1 MNKENT
7 KTKQEVK
14 INLGGLDGEAIY
26 KATGK
31 VARAQHNADRHTEL
45 NGKTVKEA
53 LITRQVNAQDIKYD
67 IAKGF
72 ITLVSYPPRG
82 TGSGKPLPRPRTT
95 YHIIYT
101 HDQEP
106 KIFYPPPPLLR

>member
-1 MNKENT
+1 MKTENT
-7 KTKQEVK
+7 KKAEQPK

-53 LITRQVNAQDIKYD
+53 IATRLVNAQDVKYD
-67 IAKGF
+67 VAKGF
-72 ITLVSYPPRG
+72 ITLEKS
-82 TGSGKPLPRPRTT
+82 
-95 YHIIYT
+95 
-101 HDQEP
+101 
-106 KIFYPPPPLLR
+106 